1 METQKYGVECGDVS
15 QTMPMLA
22 MYYYTMGM
30 YTLTMST
37 TSSSSSSSASSITS
51 SDGSSADERE
61 DEQTSTHNTGNSGNS
76 FLLESKVHATPH
88 IDVR

>member
-1 METQKYGVECGDVS
+1 METHEYGIECGNVNY
-15 QTMPMLA
+15 TMPMLA

-30 YTLTMST
+30 YTLTI
-37 TSSSSSSSASSITS
+37 SSSSSSSSTSSISS

-61 DEQTSTHNTGNSGNS
+61 DEQESIHNNGDAGNSS
-76 FLLESKVHATPH
+76 LLESEVHATPH

>member
-1 METQKYGVECGDVS
+1 METHEYGIECGNVN

-30 YTLTMST
+30 YTLTI
-37 TSSSSSSSASSITS
+37 SSSSSISSTSSISS

-61 DEQTSTHNTGNSGNS
+61 DEQESTHNNDDSGNS
-76 FLLESKVHATPH
+76 FLLESEAHATPH
-88 IDVR
+88 IEVR

>member
-1 METQKYGVECGDVS
+1 METHEYGIEGGNVN

-30 YTLTMST
+30 YTLTI
-37 TSSSSSSSASSITS
+37 SSSSSSSSTLSISS

-61 DEQTSTHNTGNSGNS
+61 DEQESIHNNGDSGNS
-76 FLLESKVHATPH
+76 SLLESEVHATPH

>member
-1 METQKYGVECGDVS
+1 METQEHGVECGDVS

-37 TSSSSSSSASSITS
+37 ISSSSSSSASSITS
-51 SDGSSADERE
+51 SSADERE

-76 FLLESKVHATPH
+76 SLLKFKVHATPH

>member
-1 METQKYGVECGDVS
+1 METQEYGSIECGNVN

-30 YTLTMST
+30 YTLTMS
-37 TSSSSSSSASSITS
+37 SSSSSSSTSSISS
-51 SDGSSADERE
+51 SDDSSADERE
-61 DEQTSTHNTGNSGNS
+61 DEQTSIHNTANSGNS
-76 FLLESKVHATPH
+76 FLLESEVHATPH